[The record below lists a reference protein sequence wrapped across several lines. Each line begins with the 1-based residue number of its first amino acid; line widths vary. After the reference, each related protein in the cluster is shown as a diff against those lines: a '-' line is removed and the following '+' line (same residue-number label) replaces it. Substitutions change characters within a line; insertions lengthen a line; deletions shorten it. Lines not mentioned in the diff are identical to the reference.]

1 MSSLFSNARALSEQK
16 KSMLVE
22 MLDSVFDNLDLT
34 KTQRERIETA
44 YNAVGSY
51 LASCDHPLLEGAQIY
66 PQGSMRLRTTNKPL
80 GQEEFDVD
88 QRLRAGLSAQ
98 QVKEVIPE
106 AVFEKEGYLMLNMD
120 VLKEYVREAKKELKK
135 INKK

>member
-1 MSSLFSNARALSEQK
+1 MSALEKLK
-16 KSMLVE
+16 KLQAIQ
-22 MLDSVFDNLDLT
+22 FRY
-34 KTQRERIETA
+34 K
-44 YNAVGSY
+44 
-51 LASCDHPLLEGAQIY
+51 
-66 PQGSMRLRTTNKPL
+66 
-80 GQEEFDVD
+80 EEFDVD
-88 QRLRAGLSAQ
+88 QRLRAGFSAQ

>member
-1 MSSLFSNARALSEQK
+1 MNSLFSNARALSEQK

-66 PQGSMRLRTTNKPL
+66 PQGSMRLR
-80 GQEEFDVD
+80 
-88 QRLRAGLSAQ
+88 
-98 QVKEVIPE
+98 
-106 AVFEKEGYLMLNMD
+106 
-120 VLKEYVREAKKELKK
+120 
-135 INKK
+135 